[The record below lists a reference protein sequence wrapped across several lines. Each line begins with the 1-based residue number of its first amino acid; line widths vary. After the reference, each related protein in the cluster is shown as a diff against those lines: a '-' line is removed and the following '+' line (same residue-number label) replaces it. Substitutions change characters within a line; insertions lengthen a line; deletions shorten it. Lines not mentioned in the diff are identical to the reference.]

1 MYDPWVD
8 DYDIKLDKR
17 CYFIGTNHDKFSDY
31 KFPTGSVV
39 LDPWG
44 MIEDQEDVDV
54 IRIGR

>member
-8 DYDIKLDKR
+8 DYEIELTKQ
-17 CYFIGTNHDKFSDY
+17 CYFIGTNHDKFLDY
-31 KFPTGSVV
+31 KFPAGSVV

-44 MIEDQEDVDV
+44 MIKDQDNVEV